1 MIIYFRGY
9 KYFKIF
15 FIQKYDFVYIWIM
28 IIKKQRKDKKKIVL
42 FDFMWEIYF
51 DLRVMEEVKV
61 IEENWS
67 GDVFLFLY
75 FLMIFFFS
83 ILVSIRL
90 F

>member
-1 MIIYFRGY
+1 M
-9 KYFKIF
+9 
-15 FIQKYDFVYIWIM
+15 
-28 IIKKQRKDKKKIVL
+28 VL

>member
-1 MIIYFRGY
+1 M
-9 KYFKIF
+9 
-15 FIQKYDFVYIWIM
+15 
-28 IIKKQRKDKKKIVL
+28 VL

-61 IEENWS
+61 IEENWL